1 MDKKVVEFTLPDS
14 GVVVRIKRIGPPLA
28 NDIRRK
34 LKKTLAKP
42 EPPLQEVMLGD
53 EKKMVPNLSHPDYQE
68 AVSEYTA
75 DMGMLFLGE
84 LIRYGVD
91 ADIDTAAVE
100 ALRNGDEDNT
110 LPKSDLVVYVT
121 RVAIE
126 STKDMLALQDA
137 ILGRFQPTEAAVSE
151 AAENFPGPVPGA

>member
-91 ADIDTAAVE
+91 ADIDAAAVA
-100 ALRNGDEDNT
+100 ALRAGDEDGT
-110 LPKSDLVVYVT
+110 LPKSDLVAYVT
-121 RVAIE
+121 RIAIE
-126 STKDMLALQDA
+126 STKDMLTLQDA
-137 ILGRFQPTEAAVSE
+137 ILGRFQPTEAAVTE
-151 AAENFPGPVPGA
+151 AADNFPSQVSGT